1 MRVTENIINRRV
13 LRDINNSLQR
23 LDRNYLEL
31 SSGKRLHFPSDD
43 PVSLAV
49 SLKLRNGLRE
59 MEQYKQNGE
68 NAISWLEATDA
79 AFDELTKVMHRL
91 KEIAVYGSNS
101 VLPESAMNALAD
113 EVAELKN
120 HVWQIANTRHEN
132 RYLFAGQQTK
142 TPPYDGSFNYQGDDR
157 PLLVEIGTGVVLE
170 YSVPAPEVFG
180 DFGGF
185 GDFFTNLEELEN
197 HLRNKEHD
205 SVSADVGLLEQ
216 RLDQILV
223 VRSAVG
229 AKVNRLGR
237 NIERLDIMNVNYS
250 GLLSKNEDTDIAEA
264 VMRLK
269 MHEHVYEAALATGA
283 RILQTTLVN
292 YLR

>member
-1 MRVTENIINRRV
+1 MTENTINQRV
-13 LRDINNSLQR
+13 MRNINSSLQR

-31 SSGKRLHFPSDD
+31 SSGKRIHYPSDD
-43 PVSLAV
+43 PVGLAI
-49 SLKLRNGLRE
+49 SLKLRNSLRE

-79 AFDELTKVMHRL
+79 ALDELTKVLHRL
-91 KEIAVYGSNS
+91 KEIAVYGANET
-101 VLPESAMNALAD
+101 LPEESMNALAD

-142 TPPYDGSFNYQGDDR
+142 TPPYDSSFNYQGDDR

-170 YSVPAPEVFG
+170 YSVPGLEVFG

-185 GDFFTNLEELEN
+185 GDFFTNLEELED
-197 HLRNKEHD
+197 HLRNMEHENISGD
-205 SVSADVGLLEQ
+205 LAMLEE
-216 RLDQILV
+216 RLDQILI

-229 AKVNRLGR
+229 AKVNRLER
-237 NIERLDIMNVNYS
+237 NIERLGAMEVNYS
-250 GLLSKNEDTDIAEA
+250 GLLSKNEDADIAEV

-269 MHEHVYEAALATGA
+269 MNEHVYEAALATGA

>member
-49 SLKLRNGLRE
+49 SFKLRSGLRE

-79 AFDELTKVMHRL
+79 ALDELTKVMHRL

-113 EVAELKN
+113 EVVELRN

-170 YSVPAPEVFG
+170 YSVPGLEVFG
-180 DFGGF
+180 DF
-185 GDFFTNLEELEN
+185 FTILQEMEN
-197 HLRNKEHD
+197 HLRNMEFD
-205 SVSADVGLLEQ
+205 NVTADVGVLEQ
-216 RLDQILV
+216 RLDQILI

-229 AKVNRLGR
+229 AKVNRLER